1 MFLQV
6 KRREDAMKAREQYQ
20 RGKDPRD
27 VRGKTLSYA
36 EFDLP

>member
-1 MFLQV
+1 MS
-6 KRREDAMKAREQYQ
+6 AREKYQ